1 MMQNYFNYFSEV
13 EEHFIRR
20 RGKHLLVS
28 PLDWTLIEMWKE
40 HGIPLHVV
48 LRGIDRSFE
57 SAREGRKKEPR
68 TLFYCNPAV
77 MEAFDEYKEA
87 TIGGRSEESAT
98 EEISDFDF
106 GQVERFLAELAD
118 AVRSLSDESLDGVV
132 GRIDALSKEISSSTS
147 PKMEQ
152 LDRDI
157 TQIGADLVERLC
169 RELDAE
175 LLKGLESDVQG
186 ELKIYKKRLDPEM
199 YKKLERRHLERKVRE
214 HFGLPE
220 FSILQLGL

>member
-1 MMQNYFNYFSEV
+1 MMQNYFSYFSEV

-40 HGIPLHVV
+40 SGIPLHVV

-87 TIGGRSEESAT
+87 TVGGRGEVPEEDGG
-98 EEISDFDF
+98 DFDVP
-106 GQVERFLAELAD
+106 QVERFLSQLAD
-118 AVRSLSDESLDGVV
+118 SVRALSDDRLDGVV
-132 GRIDALSKEISSSTS
+132 ERLEALSKEVAASTS
-147 PKMEQ
+147 PKMER
-152 LDRDI
+152 LDRDL
-157 TQIGADLVERLC
+157 TQVGTDLVDRLC
-169 RELDAE
+169 RDLDDE
-175 LLKGLESDVQG
+175 LLRNLLAEVRS
-186 ELKIYKKRLDPEM
+186 ELKIYKNRLDPEM

-220 FSILQLGL
+220 FSVLQLGL